1 MHYAE
6 YFTLDF
12 YQWIQF
18 LLLLNDLKR
27 LTFLDGKVVASDND
41 YAIDYYRDFMEE
53 NQEYHQ
59 SLNSENGNLYRF
71 KFPNKRYNLGRSA
84 LWGLWFIN

>member
-1 MHYAE
+1 MHCAE

-41 YAIDYYRDFMEE
+41 YASDYYRGFMEE
-53 NQEYHQ
+53 NQDYHQ

-71 KFPNKRYNLGRSA
+71 KFPNKRYSLGRSA
-84 LWGLWFIN
+84 LCGLWFIN

>member
-12 YQWIQF
+12 YHWIKF
-18 LLLLNDLKR
+18 LLLLNYLKR

-41 YAIDYYRDFMEE
+41 YASDYYRGFMEE
-53 NQEYHQ
+53 NQEYH
-59 SLNSENGNLYRF
+59 
-71 KFPNKRYNLGRSA
+71 
-84 LWGLWFIN
+84 